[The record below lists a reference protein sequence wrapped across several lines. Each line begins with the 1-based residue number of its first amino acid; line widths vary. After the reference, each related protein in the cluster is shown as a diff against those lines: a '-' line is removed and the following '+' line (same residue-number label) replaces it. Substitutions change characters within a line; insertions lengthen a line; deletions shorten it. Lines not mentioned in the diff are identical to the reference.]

1 VRTNHVKPAVANMS
15 LGGGAAQAVDD
26 AVTNAINA
34 GVVFAI
40 AAGNDNASACNY
52 SPARTPS
59 AITVGATTS
68 TDARASYSNYGTCL
82 DIFGPGSS
90 ITSAWGTGDTATNTI
105 SGTSMAS
112 PHVAGVA
119 ALYLSANPAATPQQ
133 VRDALVSNGTQGKV
147 TSPGTGSPNV
157 LLYRG
162 FIGGGTPGDTTAPTT
177 SITAPTAGSTLS
189 GTATVSAN
197 AADNVG
203 VSKVDFYAGG
213 TLIGSDTTSPYSIS
227 WNTSGVTNGTYS
239 LTSRAFDAAGN
250 TATSAAVSVSV
261 SNTTGSCTAG
271 SQLLL
276 NGGFEGATSWT
287 ATSGVIDGTTS
298 GSAPRSGSYKAWLNG
313 YGTTSTD
320 YAYQQV
326 TIPSNACSAN
336 LKVWMKITTSETT
349 TSTAYDKLAIQIR
362 NSSGTLLATPATYSN
377 LNKGTTYVERTVDL
391 AAYKGQTIRIQFN
404 GTEDSSLA
412 TSFFL
417 DDASVNITQ

>member
-1 VRTNHVKPAVANMS
+1 MAAN
-15 LGGGAAQAVDD
+15 
-26 AVTNAINA
+26 
-34 GVVFAI
+34 
-40 AAGNDNASACNY
+40 
-52 SPARTPS
+52 PS
-59 AITVGATTS
+59 A
-68 TDARASYSNYGTCL
+68 
-82 DIFGPGSS
+82 
-90 ITSAWGTGDTATNTI
+90 
-105 SGTSMAS
+105 
-112 PHVAGVA
+112 
-119 ALYLSANPAATPQQ
+119 TPTQ
-133 VRDALVSNGTQGKV
+133 VRDALVNNGTANKV
-147 TSPGTGSPNV
+147 TSPGTGSINR
-157 LLYRG
+157 LLYTG

-326 TIPSNACSAN
+326 TIPANACSAN